1 METIG
6 TDSPELNEDFINRQL
21 YRLITGPNCE
31 KSQMRQIHT
40 PSAGLIYVRDKD
52 TVDGSRSG
60 RIMFEGQVLRGGIRE
75 GDGQYLSDDRSFRY
89 QLGEGSLTVTSVCT
103 QQSITVTNFS
113 RESQSLGINLSDKP
127 EREVAI
133 VLNLAKSMGEY
144 VVAFKDIAPYVAAHI
159 LKPTLA
165 PPIYAKVTLVT
176 FTSLSKDD
184 RGTFYKVDDFVRAV
198 NGLKV
203 LDSQTRMMNYALIN
217 GMANFTK
224 DNKLRK
230 EVILIA
236 DGLPDDPQNM
246 ERMLQLTQNLNQNIA
261 RNSGGCK
268 DNCVK
273 IHTIALAPDLE
284 FLQKLAAVTEGQ
296 FFHAGNV
303 FDFKKQL
310 LSLCAGGKP
319 FDMRELDNVIRPSKN
334 HKMWDP
340 DDPNDKPPLD

>member
-6 TDSPELNEDFINRQL
+6 TDSPELNEDFINQQL
-21 YRLITGPNCE
+21 RRLISGPDCDE
-31 KSQMRQIHT
+31 PRMGRMYKPSQ
-40 PSAGLIYVRDKD
+40 GLIYVRDKD

-165 PPIYAKVTLVT
+165 PPIYAKLTLVT

>member
-1 METIG
+1 MTTIG
-6 TDSPELNEDFINRQL
+6 TDTPELNEDFINQQL
-21 YRLITGPNCE
+21 YRLITGPSCE
-31 KSQMRQIHT
+31 KSQMQQVHT
-40 PSAGLIYVRDKD
+40 PSSGLIYVRDKD

-75 GDGQYLSDDRSFRY
+75 GDGLYLSDDRSFRY
-89 QLGEGSLTVTSVCT
+89 QLGDGSLTVTSVCT

-113 RESQSLGINLSDKP
+113 RESQRLGINLSDKP

-144 VVAFKDIAPYVAAHI
+144 VVAFKDIAPYVAANI
-159 LKPTLA
+159 LKPTA
-165 PPIYAKVTLVT
+165 VPPVYAKLTLVT
-176 FTSLSKDD
+176 FTSLSRDD
-184 RGTFYKVDDFVRAV
+184 RGTFYSVDDFVQVV
-198 NGLKV
+198 NGLTV

-246 ERMLQLTQNLNQNIA
+246 EKMLQLTQNLNQNIT

-273 IHTIALAPDLE
+273 IHTIALAPNLT
-284 FLQKLAAVTEGQ
+284 FLQRLAAVTEGQ
-296 FFHAGNV
+296 FFHAGNA

-310 LSLCAGGKP
+310 LSLSSDGKP
-319 FDMRELDNVIRPSKN
+319 FDMRELDNVIRPSKS

-340 DDPNDKPPLD
+340 DDPNDNPPLD